1 MIIEGQ
7 PKYCLQ
13 DLAIVPSVMSN
24 IDSRNECNPFTTD
37 GKYPIFCA
45 PMNCVTDEFNYGSWD
60 KEKVQPI
67 FPRTVKYDT
76 RMTYLTLGAWV
87 ALSQKEF
94 EKLFADENKPFKGL
108 VCNVCIDTANA
119 HRKSIYESVNKAK
132 KIARDN
138 G

>member
-24 IDSRNECNPFTTD
+24 IDSRNECNPLTKD
-37 GKYPIFCA
+37 DKYPIFCA
-45 PMNCVTDEFNYGSWD
+45 PMNCVTDENNYNEWN

-67 FPRTVKYDT
+67 LPRTVKYDI
-76 RMTYLTLGAWV
+76 RMKFLTSGAWV

-94 EKLFADENKPFKGL
+94 EKLFTDENKPFDSL

-119 HRKSIYESVNKAK
+119 HRKSIYESVN
-132 KIARDN
+132 N
-138 G
+138 FSNSF